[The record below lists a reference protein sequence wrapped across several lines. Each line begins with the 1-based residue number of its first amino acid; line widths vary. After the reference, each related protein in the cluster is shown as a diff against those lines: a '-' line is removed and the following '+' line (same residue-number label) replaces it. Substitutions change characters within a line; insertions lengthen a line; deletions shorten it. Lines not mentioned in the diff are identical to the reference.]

1 MNAKEA
7 VLAAKELLE
16 NVTPLKF
23 DCGKTCGA
31 ACCAADEDGQGG
43 MVLFPGEEALYADVP
58 DGMRLTPYDAIMPGQ
73 TLLTCSGSCDRSMRP
88 LSCML
93 FPLTPVIEENDGRE
107 TLKIRMDP
115 RAYAVCPLCEGGV
128 RGMDAQ
134 FVQCVREA
142 ARILSKCPEH
152 RAYFKALGAYFSRLR
167 EW

>member
-1 MNAKEA
+1 MDAKEA
-7 VLAAKELLE
+7 VLAAKALLA

-31 ACCAADEDGQGG
+31 ACCAPDEDGQGG
-43 MVLFPGEEALYADVP
+43 MVLFPGEEALYADLP
-58 DGMRLTPYDAIMPGQ
+58 DGMCLTAYDAVMPGQ
-73 TLLTCSGSCDRSMRP
+73 MLLTCSGSCDRSTRP

-93 FPLTPVIEENDGRE
+93 FPLTPVIEEKDGRD
-107 TLKIRMDP
+107 TLKILMDP

-134 FVQCVREA
+134 FVQAVREV

-152 RAYFKALGAYFSRLR
+152 RVYFKALGAYFSRLR